1 MKIYLDMDG
10 VIANFEKRYIE
21 LYRESPGD
29 TRDRKDFSKNWTNFV
44 ETRQFE
50 TLEWWPGGQELI
62 RTLQNKVENSK
73 IEILSS
79 SGGQKYHDEVMEQK
93 IKWLLDRNI
102 AFKPNIVAGRS
113 KKAEYATPDSILIDD
128 TEDVIK
134 SFRAAGGIG
143 IHHKALGNTIKLL
156 DIYLTHT

>member
-50 TLEWWPGGQELI
+50 TLEWWPGGQELV
-62 RTLQNKVENSK
+62 RFLQTRVEPSD

-79 SGGQKYHDEVMEQK
+79 SGGQKYHDDVVEQK
-93 IKWLLDRNI
+93 IKWLLDRNLP
-102 AFKPNIVAGRS
+102 FKPNIVAGRS
-113 KKAEYATPDSILIDD
+113 KKAEYATPDSIIIDD

-134 SFRAAGGIG
+134 SFRSAGGIG
-143 IHHKALGNTIKLL
+143 IHHKALGNTLKLL
-156 DIYLTHT
+156 DIYLGRA

>member
-1 MKIYLDMDG
+1 
-10 VIANFEKRYIE
+10 
-21 LYRESPGD
+21 
-29 TRDRKDFSKNWTNFV
+29 
-44 ETRQFE
+44 
-50 TLEWWPGGQELI
+50 
-62 RTLQNKVENSK
+62 
-73 IEILSS
+73 
-79 SGGQKYHDEVMEQK
+79 
-93 IKWLLDRNI
+93 
-102 AFKPNIVAGRS
+102 VAGRS